1 MKYGVCNWIFG
12 GEPLS
17 ETAARLA
24 SLGYD
29 GLELAGDLRSTRLQ
43 RSKL

>member
-1 MKYGVCNWIFG
+1 MEYGVCNWIFG

-24 SLGYD
+24 SLSYEG
-29 GLELAGDLRSTRLQ
+29 
-43 RSKL
+43 